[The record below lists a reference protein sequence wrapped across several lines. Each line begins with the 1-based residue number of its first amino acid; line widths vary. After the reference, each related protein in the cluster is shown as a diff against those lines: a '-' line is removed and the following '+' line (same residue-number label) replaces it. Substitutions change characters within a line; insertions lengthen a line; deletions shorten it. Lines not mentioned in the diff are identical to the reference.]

1 MKRMIFAAMLV
12 AGPALAGDYDEFRA
26 CVEAVEGA
34 AVTATFHHC
43 THAIAAPCGASKTAK
58 EAAACMDGE
67 RAEMEA
73 EIEAQ
78 IAVLAAKTG
87 DAPDEVRGAL
97 EGNRSAG
104 EASCA
109 IMAQRDAAAGVAV
122 GQRAVNGA
130 FCGMIVTGDVL
141 GFAYRLETDE

>member
-12 AGPALAGDYDEFRA
+12 AGPAAAGDYDEFRA
-26 CVEAVEGA
+26 CVEAVDEA

-43 THAIAAPCGASKTAK
+43 TANIAAPCGTAATAK
-58 EAAACMDGE
+58 EAASCMDE
-67 RAEMEA
+67 KRAAMEL

-97 EGNRSAG
+97 DGNRSAG

-109 IMAQRDAAAGVAV
+109 MMAQQDATAGVAV